1 MGLRGII
8 ETVGLVGGYEQL
20 LKLSGVKNIRKLVV
34 LAVNAETS
42 PDAIEYRSDQVP
54 IMSQAMRSLIDVP
67 INRYSFDTVMLTR
80 LALKEWQKELRDKPR
95 DPESPFAPDATI
107 YFINASLGEIV
118 DPDERLSLMKIPTS
132 LYLTD
137 DQIDRLVRAASD
149 LLLRDTEFLRLME
162 DLRDQ

>member
-1 MGLRGII
+1 
-8 ETVGLVGGYEQL
+8 
-20 LKLSGVKNIRKLVV
+20 
-34 LAVNAETS
+34 
-42 PDAIEYRSDQVP
+42 
-54 IMSQAMRSLIDVP
+54 
-67 INRYSFDTVMLTR
+67 MLTR